1 MACVRGFTPLC
12 PTWAVFWLADLLLR
26 YSGFHQRCDLDE
38 MRGECVRVGM
48 NRVVIEEH
56 QVRDLV
62 FAQVYYLYIP
72 LKATSACVIVPIA
85 KVPRTQDSSYQ

>member
-1 MACVRGFTPLC
+1 
-12 PTWAVFWLADLLLR
+12 
-26 YSGFHQRCDLDE
+26 
-38 MRGECVRVGM
+38 M

-72 LKATSACVIVPIA
+72 LKATSAYVIVPIA

>member
-1 MACVRGFTPLC
+1 MPDLGYLWSR
-12 PTWAVFWLADLLLR
+12 ADLLQLR
-26 YSGFHQRCDLDE
+26 PGFLQRCSFNE
-38 MRGECVRVGM
+38 VRRWNRTSYRM
-48 NRVVIEEH
+48 NLVVIEEH

-72 LKATSACVIVPIA
+72 LEATPACVIVPIA